1 VVGSLSEAIAQSAP
15 LTTPPLRQELE
26 MVVKERRV
34 GTSTPDCLASWVHR
48 ADSRLLASIV
58 PVLVVGASSGGE
70 YPRLIKR
77 TADALRERKRL
88 EQFVRKTT
96 ASGRFSLYLMAAM
109 PVAFFYIGR
118 ELGPP
123 FDATVLPQYGAIGY
137 TILLLAAALWFA
149 SLVIGHRIT
158 RIDI

>member
-1 VVGSLSEAIAQSAP
+1 
-15 LTTPPLRQELE
+15 
-26 MVVKERRV
+26 
-34 GTSTPDCLASWVHR
+34 
-48 ADSRLLASIV
+48 
-58 PVLVVGASSGGE
+58 
-70 YPRLIKR
+70 
-77 TADALRERKRL
+77 
-88 EQFVRKTT
+88 
-96 ASGRFSLYLMAAM
+96 MAAM